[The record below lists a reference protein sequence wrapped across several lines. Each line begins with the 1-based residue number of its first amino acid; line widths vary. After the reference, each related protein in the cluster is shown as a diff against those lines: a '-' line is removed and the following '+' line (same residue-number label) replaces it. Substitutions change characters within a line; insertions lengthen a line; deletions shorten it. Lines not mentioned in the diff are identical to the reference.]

1 MSLKPKQI
9 WALVTDSGCG
19 RLFELDRSPA
29 RIEEI
34 GNRESPTRR
43 MASHEMT
50 TELSGRE
57 SGSGTHAGDTKQ
69 PRSDPHD
76 EAERKFVE
84 EWVDAL
90 GKALEDQRFKH
101 LVLVADPRT
110 LGRLRENMGK
120 ALTGAVVAEDGHNLT
135 KLKVDDLET
144 RVRKLVGWPA

>member
-1 MSLKPKQI
+1 MSVQPKHI

-19 RLFELDRSPA
+19 RVFELQRSPA
-29 RIEEI
+29 NIEEI
-34 GNRESPTRR
+34 GKRESPTRR
-43 MASHEMT
+43 MTSHEMT
-50 TELSGRE
+50 SELSGRE
-57 SGSGTHAGDTKQ
+57 SGAGTHAGDTKQ

-90 GKALEDQRFKH
+90 DKAFKDHRFKH

-120 ALTGAVVAEDGHNLT
+120 ALTAAVVAEDRHNLT
-135 KLKVDDLET
+135 KLQGRDLET
-144 RVRKLVGWPA
+144 RLRKLVGWPA